1 MANPKKRKG
10 DEGERE
16 AAKVL
21 TEATGF
27 ECTRTLSA
35 GIPGDIGDLHG
46 IPDTVCQVAN
56 WENASSACL
65 QKPREVE
72 QQRLNA
78 KAKRAFSMVRFKG
91 GIKNWRVVMTV
102 EQFAR
107 FIK

>member
-1 MANPKKRKG
+1 MANSKKRKG
-10 DEGERE
+10 DAGERE
-16 AAKVL
+16 AAAIL
-21 TEATGF
+21 TEALGF

-35 GIPGDIGDLHG
+35 GIRGDIGDIHG
-46 IPDTVCQVAN
+46 IADTVCQVAN

-72 QQRLNA
+72 QQMLNA
-78 KAKRAFSMVRFKG
+78 KAKRAFTMVRFRGSKE
-91 GIKNWRVVMTV
+91 NWRIVMTV

>member
-10 DEGERE
+10 DAAERE
-16 AAKVL
+16 AADIL

-56 WENASSACL
+56 WNDRSAACL

-78 KAKRAFSMVRFKG
+78 KAKRAFSMVRFRG
-91 GIKNWRVVMTV
+91 GKNNWRVVMTV

>member
-1 MANPKKRKG
+1 MTNKKKIKG
-10 DEGERE
+10 DAAERE

-21 TEATGF
+21 TEALGY
-27 ECTRTLSA
+27 ECTRTMSA
-35 GIPGDIGDLHG
+35 GIPGDIGDIYG

-78 KAKRAFSMVRFKG
+78 KAKRALSMVRFRG
-91 GIKNWRVVMTV
+91 GKDNWRVVMTV

>member
-10 DEGERE
+10 DAAERE
-16 AAKVL
+16 AAAIL

-27 ECTRTLSA
+27 ECTRTMSA

-46 IPDTVCQVAN
+46 IPDTVCQVAD
-56 WENASSACL
+56 WSDKSAACL

-78 KAKRAFSMVRFKG
+78 KAKRAFTMVRFRG
-91 GIKNWRVVMTV
+91 GKENWRVVMTV
-102 EQFAR
+102 EQFTR

>member
-1 MANPKKRKG
+1 MTNKKKIKG
-10 DEGERE
+10 DAAERE
-16 AAKVL
+16 AADIL
-21 TEATGF
+21 TEALGY
-27 ECTRTLSA
+27 ECTRTFCA
-35 GIPGDIGDLHG
+35 GMAGDIGDIHG

-56 WENASSACL
+56 WADRSAACL

-78 KAKRAFSMVRFKG
+78 KAKRAFTMVRFRG
-91 GIKNWRVVMTV
+91 GKNNWRVVMTV